1 MLRSKIKLC
10 IVIHLKVFFLFTC
23 CYSHVRGHFKLQVYF
38 AKVSFFF
45 TALFLFENVSTPNFL
60 YNLTFLCQKI
70 HRREISQPWSSTLNT
85 DFSFSEY
92 VVNNSLDQDEIYIQ
106 AHHTIWQPTLG
117 LSTFPLIAK
126 KLDSV
131 WLDFSFSKYEFEFL
145 TAKL

>member
-1 MLRSKIKLC
+1 MLRSKMKLC
-10 IVIHLKVFFLFTC
+10 IVMHLKVFFV
-23 CYSHVRGHFKLQVYF
+23 HVLPLACASSFQAPGLLYKGF
-38 AKVSFFF
+38 FFF

-117 LSTFPLIAK
+117 LPTFSLIAK

>member
-1 MLRSKIKLC
+1 MLRSKMKLC
-10 IVIHLKVFFLFTC
+10 IVMHLKVFFV
-23 CYSHVRGHFKLQVYF
+23 HVLPLVCASSFQAPGLLCKGF
-38 AKVSFFF
+38 FFF

-60 YNLTFLCQKI
+60 YNFTFLCQKI

-106 AHHTIWQPTLG
+106 AYHTIWQPTLG
-117 LSTFPLIAK
+117 LSTFSLIAK

-131 WLDFSFSKYEFEFL
+131 WLDFSFSKYEFEFR

>member
-1 MLRSKIKLC
+1 MLRSKIKLR
-10 IVIHLKVFFLFTC
+10 IVLHLTVFFV
-23 CYSHVRGHFKLQVYF
+23 HVLPLACASSFQAPGLLCKGF
-38 AKVSFFF
+38 FFF

-106 AHHTIWQPTLG
+106 AHHTIWRPTFG
-117 LSTFPLIAK
+117 LSTFSLIAK

-131 WLDFSFSKYEFEFL
+131 WLDFSFSKHEFEFL